1 MGAAAV
7 AAVKAIRYEGAG
19 TLEFLLDRDGNFHFM
34 EMNTRLQV
42 EHPVTE
48 AVTGLDLV
56 GLQLRVAAGEALPL
70 SQQDVRYAGHAI
82 EVRLCAEDA
91 EKGFMPQSGT
101 MALWKMPGHLR
112 VEDAMCSGAEVPPFY
127 DSMIAKLVSHGPTR
141 EEARRKLASG
151 LEDAVALGITTN
163 QAFLLNCLRHPAFAG
178 GGATTGFIAQHQEE
192 LLASDPDTIERGAAL
207 AAVLLQ
213 EATGAERRLSH
224 NLPISLRFELDG
236 HARAAS
242 LVRSREGRFEVS
254 MEEKTFDVELRTI
267 GEDTVRFVC
276 DGLLESAAYYR
287 DGGTLHIQYRGRALR
302 VEDKTRV
309 ASARQDGAAGDGKLR
324 ASMNGR
330 VVAVLAEIGKM
341 VRAGDPLVTLEAMK
355 MEHVHTAPRSGRLAA
370 LHVATGEQ
378 VAAGRVVAEIEAV
391 AEAAPS

>member
-1 MGAAAV
+1 
-7 AAVKAIRYEGAG
+7 
-19 TLEFLLDRDGNFHFM
+19 
-34 EMNTRLQV
+34 
-42 EHPVTE
+42 VTE

-56 GLQLRVAAGEALPL
+56 ELQLRVAAGEALPL
-70 SQQDVRYAGHAI
+70 SQPDVRYAGHAI

-91 EKGFMPQSGT
+91 GKGFMPQSGT
-101 MALWKMPGHLR
+101 MALWKMPSRLR
-112 VEDAMCSGAEVPPFY
+112 VEDAMRSGAEVSPFY
-127 DSMIAKLVSHGPTR
+127 DSMIAKLASHGRTR
-141 EEARRKLASG
+141 DEARRKLASG
-151 LEDAVALGITTN
+151 LEDAVALGVTTN
-163 QAFLLNCLRHPAFAG
+163 QAFLLNCLRHPVFAG
-178 GGATTGFIAQHQEE
+178 GGATTAFIAEHEEE
-192 LLASDPDTIERGAAL
+192 LLASDPDTTERGAAL

-213 EATGAERRLSH
+213 EANGTQGRLSH
-224 NLPISLRFELDG
+224 NLPIALRFELDG
-236 HARAAS
+236 HALAAGM
-242 LVRSREGRFEVS
+242 VRSREGRFEVS
-254 MEEKTFDVELRTI
+254 TREKTFDVELRTI

-276 DGLLESAAYYR
+276 NGLLESAAYHC
-287 DGGTLHIQYRGRALR
+287 DGETLLIQYRGRAMR
-302 VEDKTRV
+302 IEDKTRA
-309 ASARQDGAAGDGKLR
+309 ASVRQDGAAGDGKLR